1 MEFNDRRSKARFH
14 GAGVDIDATFRSA
27 QMEYFQDN
35 TNAGMF
41 LLQGELRQDG
51 NFGDRQLR
59 ISYEDLL
66 KNSEAVI
73 SQITSMSEVNFNDVG
88 DVYSQ
93 EEVISG
99 MKPLPG
105 SLTIGDHK
113 LLNEHDHVQSN
124 QYDKWRKSF
133 LPGQLTLLP
142 ATANL
147 VKSLGYEVEAA
158 GDLPMDM
165 KWVWRCKNEGKN
177 SLIIA
182 FPDVTGSLQLIRV
195 LAFDVASILQPNPN
209 FLH

>member
-14 GAGVDIDATFRSA
+14 GAGADIDARFRSA

-73 SQITSMSEVNFNDVG
+73 SQITSISKVNFNDVG

-99 MKPLPG
+99 MNPLPG
-105 SLTIGDHK
+105 SLIIGEHK

-124 QYDKWRKSF
+124 QYD
-133 LPGQLTLLP
+133 T
-142 ATANL
+142 
-147 VKSLGYEVEAA
+147 
-158 GDLPMDM
+158 
-165 KWVWRCKNEGKN
+165 
-177 SLIIA
+177 
-182 FPDVTGSLQLIRV
+182 
-195 LAFDVASILQPNPN
+195 
-209 FLH
+209 